1 MIACIGNTVREV
13 ICNAHA
19 SRLASWLYLPVL
31 VPCLVSAAQ
40 TTQVVAALGRIEPGY
55 GIRHL
60 ALPNSLQGPSYVAEI
75 AVHEGQWV
83 TNGQRLAVTHT
94 HAASEAAWRNAVAL
108 VEVSKC
114 RVAVAEAGV
123 KTAELAALAAELERE
138 RADFTEATRAL
149 DRSYQLRREGV
160 VSGESVEQAEAR
172 FLTRSNSVKAAAQR
186 WIAGSEVR
194 PVDVALARAELVA
207 SEAAAERSMREWEQT
222 IIRAPVAGEVLRIQ
236 VREGEPVGEDGL
248 LDLGQ
253 TDRMGVRAEV
263 YESDVRHVK
272 AGQRAEV
279 TGQAFAGILSGKVE
293 FVGRLV
299 RSNRL
304 LDPNPSAFADARVVE
319 VRVRLDH
326 GEPVAGLS
334 GALVNVRIFP

>member
-1 MIACIGNTVREV
+1 
-13 ICNAHA
+13 
-19 SRLASWLYLPVL
+19 LAWWLYFPVL
-31 VPCLVSAAQ
+31 IPCLVSAAQ
-40 TTQVVAALGRIEPGY
+40 ATQVVTALGRIEPGY

-60 ALPNSLQGPSYVAEI
+60 ALPNSLQGASQVAKL

-83 TNGQRLAVTHT
+83 TNGQLLAVSHT

-114 RVAVAEAGV
+114 RVAVAEAGI
-123 KTAELAALAAELERE
+123 KPAELAALAAELERE

-149 DRSYQLRREGV
+149 ERSRRLRRDGV
-160 VSGESVEQAEAR
+160 VSGESVEQAEAS
-172 FLTRSNSVKAAAQR
+172 FLTRSNSVNAAAHR
-186 WIAGSEVR
+186 WTAGSEVR
-194 PVDVALARAELVA
+194 LVDVALARADLAA
-207 SEAAAERSMREWEQT
+207 SETAAERAMREWEQT
-222 IIRAPVAGEVLRIQ
+222 TIRAPVAGEVLRIH

-248 LDLGQ
+248 LDLGE

-272 AGQRAEV
+272 AGQRAEI
-279 TGQAFAGILSGKVE
+279 TGEAFAGILSGKVE

-304 LDPNPSAFADARVVE
+304 LDPNPAAFADARVVE

-326 GEPVAGLS
+326 SEPVAGLS